1 MNNTIFYFF
10 YNFAHQSQIVDDII
24 VFFALYFPYVVV
36 FLAGIF
42 LLMHH
47 DIFRA
52 DNPFQ
57 VFFQKKKEILKVV
70 FSGVLAYFM
79 AVLLKNL
86 FQIPRPFF
94 ALPDIE
100 PLLSKTTFSFP
111 SEHASI
117 FMALSVLIFLLHKK
131 AGYIFIF
138 FTILIG
144 IARIAAGVHFP
155 IDILGGFILGGII
168 AYFIKNI

>member
-1 MNNTIFYFF
+1 MNNTIFFFF
-10 YNFAHQSQIVDDII
+10 YNLAHQSQIVDNII
-24 VFFALYFPYVVV
+24 VFFALYFPYILV
-36 FLAGIF
+36 FAAGIF

-52 DNPFQ
+52 ANPFQ

-70 FSGVLAYFM
+70 FSGVLAYFI

-94 ALPDIE
+94 ALSDIE
-100 PLLSKTTFSFP
+100 PLISKTTFSFP
-111 SEHASI
+111 SEHTSI

-131 AGYIFIF
+131 VGYIFIF

-144 IARIAAGVHFP
+144 IARIGAGVLFP
-155 IDILGGFILGGII
+155 AYILGGFVLGAVV
-168 AYFIKNI
+168 AYLVRYF